1 MTAGTL
7 VQLARSSSATIRGIS
22 RCALR
27 WVVAYAGL
35 GMVVTGERNTA
46 FSMCSSMGGLWTHPA
61 PLWMSCGVDV
71 GYAPQGG
78 APKANSRPDHT
89 FTLTAPYWSRSIPR
103 SPAALVVVF
112 LAVLGYTTNPSPIV
126 PQSR

>member
-1 MTAGTL
+1 VEELPYHAGPPLARAARRRRYARIAAAITGGTL

-27 WVVAYAGL
+27 WVIAYAGL
-35 GMVVTGERNTA
+35 GMVVTGERITA
-46 FSMCSSMGGLWTHPA
+46 FSMCSSIGVLCTHPA

-89 FTLTAPYWSRSIPR
+89 FTVTAP
-103 SPAALVVVF
+103 
-112 LAVLGYTTNPSPIV
+112 
-126 PQSR
+126 